1 MSWEIEKE
9 IYLTNSQIDHWLM
22 QIPSLIA
29 RQEEVL
35 AEAQREMDE
44 AKNLYEQKFSSETIK
59 SLGTSE
65 DKRKADAINGT
76 KTEKENL
83 VKAQEN
89 YNKQKALYHEWLNK
103 HESIIELARNRRA
116 EIKSSMDGEI
126 K

>member
-1 MSWEIEKE
+1 MSWKPEKE
-9 IYLTNSQIDHWLM
+9 TYLSNSEIDHWLIE
-22 QIPSLIA
+22 IPSLIA

-35 AEAQREMDE
+35 AGAQKEMDE
-44 AKNLYEQKFSSETIK
+44 AKNTYEQKFSLAVLNSA
-59 SLGTSE
+59 GTSE
-65 DKRKADAINGT
+65 DKRKADAT
-76 KTEKENL
+76 KETTEEKKK
-83 VKAQEN
+83 VIQTQEN